1 MGFDEGNRAI
11 PPARARTHCAPR
23 HRCRTG
29 LCGGACVRGRDAQ
42 LAVLFSACC
51 SPSYAGRART
61 SWSRAKSSTR
71 YRQHSLKPAPPRI
84 APPYP
89 APALPRPATPPA
101 LCCEVSLL
109 ADAVCARRR
118 CGVGAAA
125 TSRSA
130 RRRCAVHRRALP
142 RLMRGLT
149 LRDDSKRWWN
159 GAARALCSKCQR
171 SGEGCADAAAAA
183 PVQSR
188 VLHRAELQRVQR
200 AHASARQPARA
211 LAVSMQHPSGHFTRN
226 ACADTRAEPTAAGV
240 RATRFYS
247 CRCRAALRP
256 TRVLTARPLRPC
268 VFCSRHRPPARPSM
282 VL

>member
-1 MGFDEGNRAI
+1 MRTRQGRAACCFVFGVLQ
-11 PPARARTHCAPR
+11 PKLCRPGEDVLEPRKVFYSLQAALAQARPAPHCPALPRPALPSPALPRLAPHRLAPPCPARHCPALPR
-23 HRCRTG
+23 PALPTPPR
-29 LCGGACVRGRDAQ
+29 
-42 LAVLFSACC
+42 LA
-51 SPSYAGRART
+51 
-61 SWSRAKSSTR
+61 
-71 YRQHSLKPAPPRI
+71 HPAP
-84 APPYP
+84 
-89 APALPRPATPPA
+89 PRPATPPA

-142 RLMRGLT
+142 RLMGELT

-171 SGEGCADAAAAA
+171 SGEYCADAAAAA

-211 LAVSMQHPSGHFTRN
+211 LAVSMQRPSGT
-226 ACADTRAEPTAAGV
+226 
-240 RATRFYS
+240 
-247 CRCRAALRP
+247 
-256 TRVLTARPLRPC
+256 
-268 VFCSRHRPPARPSM
+268 
-282 VL
+282 